1 MATHETLPIDSEH
14 YQLIWD
20 LVRLAKP
27 STKLFAELV
36 KPVKDHHQ
44 PPTSFNVQ
52 RFNFNMRYQKEGES
66 VSALVAVLR
75 RQMEHCKFKDT
86 LDDMLQ
92 DRLIYG
98 VRNQRLQQ
106 CLLAEPDLTFK
117 KAMLS
122 ETLEA
127 DERNAKDLQHTTSQ
141 V

>member
-1 MATHETLPIDSEH
+1 
-14 YQLIWD
+14 
-20 LVRLAKP
+20 
-27 STKLFAELV
+27 
-36 KPVKDHHQ
+36 
-44 PPTSFNVQ
+44 
-52 RFNFNMRYQKEGES
+52 MRYQKEGES

-75 RQMEHCKFKDT
+75 RQLEHCKFKDT

-127 DERNAKDLQHTTSQ
+127 DERNAKDLQHKTSQ